1 MEDEMRVLIAD
12 DSKVMRM
19 ILIRTLRQSGLHVDA
34 VCEAADGAVA
44 LDAVATFAPTLIL
57 CDWNMP
63 NMSGIEF
70 LQKLRATG
78 NTTTVGFVTSES
90 NTEMK
95 EQAIAAG
102 ASFFLRKPFDA
113 ERLGEIIGAVMA

>member
-19 ILIRTLRQSGLHVDA
+19 IIQRTLRQSGLHIDA

-44 LDAVATFAPTLIL
+44 LEAVATFAPTLIL

-63 NMSGIEF
+63 NMTGIEF

-78 NTTTVGFVTSES
+78 NKTTVGFVTSES

-102 ASFFLRKPFDA
+102 AAFFLKKPFNAQRLA
-113 ERLGEIIGAVMA
+113 EVIRAVA

>member
-1 MEDEMRVLIAD
+1 MRVLIAD

-19 ILIRTLRQSGLHVDA
+19 ILLRTLRQSGLKIDA
-34 VCEAADGAVA
+34 VCEAADGAIA
-44 LDAVATFAPTLIL
+44 LAAVDEFAPTLIL

-63 NMSGIEF
+63 NMTGIEF
-70 LQKLRATG
+70 LQNLRATG
-78 NTTTVGFVTSES
+78 NKTTVGFVTSES

-102 ASFFLRKPFDA
+102 AAFFLKKPFDA
-113 ERLGEIIGAVMA
+113 ERLGEVIGAVVS